1 MFREGDLLF
10 SAARKDKKPCV
21 WYADNGERI
30 GNYEGHEGAV
40 VDIDVDCKKLHFM
53 DIWISFTVDIVS
65 P

>member
-53 DIWISFTVDIVS
+53 DI
-65 P
+65 